1 MPEVSRPWE
10 NKRAGLQKVGEQKK
24 CYGFQQQNNGSG
36 REGSKEAKRHGE
48 KVDILLFTHQNQKWI
63 ATLIFIK

>member
-24 CYGFQQQNNGSG
+24 CYGFQQENNGAG
-36 REGSKEAKRHGE
+36 REREQGGTQRECVWTATHVS
-48 KVDILLFTHQNQKWI
+48 LLSS
-63 ATLIFIK
+63 LVM

>member
-36 REGSKEAKRHGE
+36 REREQRGTERENVYK
-48 KVDILLFTHQNQKWI
+48 LFFTHQNQF
-63 ATLIFIK
+63 AHV